1 MAAQEMRPN
10 DISGNV
16 VDAAI
21 KVHSALG
28 PGLLEGAYEACLT
41 HELRTRV
48 LNVRVQVPLPVLCDG
63 VRINVGYRVDLLVE
77 GTVVVEL
84 KAVAKLLP
92 IHNAQLLSYLKLSGH
107 SLGLLLNFNV
117 PHMRDG
123 VKRIVNNHK

>member
-1 MAAQEMRPN
+1 MRPN

-28 PGLLEGAYEACLT
+28 PGLLEGAYEACLA
-41 HELRTRV
+41 HELRKRG
-48 LNVRVQVPLPVLCDG
+48 LNVRAQVPLPVLYDG

-123 VKRIVNNHK
+123 IKRMLNDR